1 MNLDGDPA
9 ASQRAPRNRRARLA
23 GGVVIV
29 IVLATMPWWGRRVLS
44 ELAFFRVRKIEIYGL
59 HYLAATDLKAR
70 LGIDTTE
77 SIWTDLT
84 PLEERAAKHPQVAEI
99 SIHRRLPG
107 TLVVRVTEHLPV
119 ALVPTRAGFEVLD
132 ARGMVLPVDPSGTR
146 VNLPILAQRD
156 TALLRLL
163 SAVRTAHPAI
173 FERISEARRTGSEVR
188 LLLADV
194 TVLAMSDVTVQR
206 LADILPVERDLA
218 TKQLRAAEL
227 DLRYRERV
235 IARLP

>member
-1 MNLDGDPA
+1 VNIADDPA
-9 ASQRAPRNRRARLA
+9 ASPRGPRTRRARLA
-23 GGVVIV
+23 GGVVLV
-29 IVLATMPWWGRRVLS
+29 LALATMPWWGRRVLA
-44 ELAFFRVRKIEIYGL
+44 ELSFFRVRKIEIYGL

-70 LGIDTTE
+70 LGVDTTQ
-77 SIWTDLT
+77 SIWTDLA

-119 ALVPTRAGFEVLD
+119 ALVPTRAGFEVVD
-132 ARGMVLPVDPSGTR
+132 ARGVVLPVDPSGTR
-146 VNLPILAQRD
+146 VNLPIIAQRD

-163 SAVRTAHPAI
+163 SAIRTAHPVI
-173 FERISEARRTGSEVR
+173 FERISEARRTGTEVR

-194 TVLAMSDVTVQR
+194 TVVAMSDVTVQR